1 MLTDPKAEALRRAVV
16 GALRAAI
23 KDQGPI
29 TPDRISSAAKR
40 ILGTLRS
47 ASDSRDR
54 RAAVRSRYR
63 IGAAS
68 RPGV

>member
-16 GALRAAI
+16 GAAI
-23 KDQGPI
+23 KDHGPI
-29 TPDRISSAAKR
+29 TSDRIGSAAKR

-47 ASDSRDR
+47 ASGARDR

-68 RPGV
+68 RPGL